1 MTVRARASSSRMGS
15 LGSLARR
22 TFNHFS
28 SGRANRISLFNRN
41 RGAGSQT
48 RQSRRTGR
56 DTGSTTRY
64 ADSAMLYRR
73 RAAPKKLRNRVRRFA
88 ARVQSV
94 IDGEVGL
101 QIAVIPFSDATTGYL
116 TPVTISSVTNTQNRV
131 RRFAARVQSV
141 IDGEVG
147 LQIAVIPFSDATTGY
162 LTPVTISS
170 VTNTQATALIPGL
183 YSMNGNHPSGTTN
196 TNFYDIYEI
205 FSAYK
210 NTASLLNDTILE
222 FTSACWNCL
231 MTNTTGDGAR
241 AIVDIYECVAR
252 RDWKPNDDP
261 TSLFTNTLPTN
272 DQFGGVTAPKSLSY
286 GNLGVTPF
294 DNPVFCETWKIL
306 KVRRIKIED
315 GATAT
320 LQFRDPKHRKIEYEN
335 MVGNKSWV
343 RGVTRCWIPI
353 VYGAPNY
360 LSDTAV
366 RAAAVTLQ
374 VDITRNYH
382 FRNLSTSTPSAA
394 ALQG

>member
-1 MTVRARASSSRMGS
+1 
-15 LGSLARR
+15 
-22 TFNHFS
+22 
-28 SGRANRISLFNRN
+28 
-41 RGAGSQT
+41 
-48 RQSRRTGR
+48 
-56 DTGSTTRY
+56 
-64 ADSAMLYRR
+64 
-73 RAAPKKLRNRVRRFA
+73 
-88 ARVQSV
+88 
-94 IDGEVGL
+94 
-101 QIAVIPFSDATTGYL
+101 
-116 TPVTISSVTNTQNRV
+116 
-131 RRFAARVQSV
+131 
-141 IDGEVG
+141 
-147 LQIAVIPFSDATTGY
+147 
-162 LTPVTISS
+162 
-170 VTNTQATALIPGL
+170 L
-183 YSMNGNHPSGTTN
+183 YSMNGNHPSGSIN
-196 TNFYDIYEI
+196 ENFFDIYEI

-272 DQFGGVTAPKSLSY
+272 DQFGGTTAPKALSF

-320 LQFRDPKHRKIEYEN
+320 LQFRDPKHRKIEYQN

-343 RGVTRCWIPI
+343 KGVTRCWIPI
-353 VYGAPNY
+353 VYGAPAY
-360 LSDTAV
+360 FTSTAI
-366 RAAAVTLQ
+366 RAAAVTVQ

-382 FRNLSTSTPSAA
+382 FRNLSVSTPSAA